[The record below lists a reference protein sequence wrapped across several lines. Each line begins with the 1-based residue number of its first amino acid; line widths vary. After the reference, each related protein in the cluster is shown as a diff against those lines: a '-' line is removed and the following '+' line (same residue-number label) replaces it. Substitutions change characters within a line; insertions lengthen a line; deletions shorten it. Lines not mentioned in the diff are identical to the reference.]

1 MKNSVLAVLAVTAL
15 GFGARAEEMA
25 APVSVAPEVTAAPA
39 ASLEL
44 LSAAVGT
51 GVENREIVGEGTTFA
66 EGQVAC
72 LTKVQ
77 TTAAPTTLHHVY
89 SVDGKEINDIALNVN
104 GSPWRT
110 WSRKTVWPGAWKVEI
125 KDDAGAVLKSIDF
138 EVTAAAAAMPPAQP
152 Q

>member
-39 ASLEL
+39 ASVEL

-77 TTAAPTTLHHVY
+77 TTAPTTLHHVY

>member
-1 MKNSVLAVLAVTAL
+1 MMKWILAVAVTAATL
-15 GFGARAEEMA
+15 TARAEDMA
-25 APVSVAPEVTAAPA
+25 APVAPAPEAVAAPA
-39 ASLEL
+39 AVLEL
-44 LSAAVGT
+44 VSAVVGT
-51 GVENREIVGEGTTFA
+51 GVENREIVGEGTAFS

-77 TTAAPTTLHHVY
+77 TTAAPTTIHHVY
-89 SVDGKEINDIALNVN
+89 SVDGKEINDIALNIN

-125 KDDAGAVLKSIDF
+125 KDDAGTVLKAIDF
-138 EVTAAAAAMPPAQP
+138 EVSAAAAMAPAQP